1 MAIELAYFPKI
12 CRYYINGT
20 SQEMKMN
27 EKEDISITAK
37 FFANLRSVAPP
48 KKTISLPRGSTV
60 NAILEMFGISEEVKL
75 IILINGTPHQKRE
88 TVIKNGD
95 IVAIFPPLAGG

>member
-1 MAIELAYFPKI
+1 MTE
-12 CRYYINGT
+12 
-20 SQEMKMN
+20 QDE
-27 EKEDISITAK
+27 ITATVK
-37 FFANLRSVAPP
+37 FFANLRSTAPP
-48 KKTISLPRGSTV
+48 KKTITLPKGSTV
-60 NAILEMFGISEEVKL
+60 STILEMFSISNDVKL

>member
-1 MAIELAYFPKI
+1 MAIESEYSREIK
-12 CRYYINGT
+12 RYCINGT
-20 SQEMKMN
+20 LQEKKMI
-27 EKEDISITAK
+27 EKRDITATVK
-37 FFANLRSVAPP
+37 FFANLRDNAPP
-48 KKTISLPRGSTV
+48 KKTITLPLGSTV
-60 NAILEMFGISEEVKL
+60 STILEMFSISKEVKL

>member
-1 MAIELAYFPKI
+1 
-12 CRYYINGT
+12 
-20 SQEMKMN
+20 MKMN
-27 EKEDISITAK
+27 EKEDISVTAK
-37 FFANLRSVAPP
+37 FFANLRSIAPP
-48 KKTISLPRGSTV
+48 KKTIILPKGSTV
-60 NAILEMFGISEEVKL
+60 NTILDMFSISKEVKL